1 MKYEVHERRAG
12 VEKKVRHLFTVPDFG
27 EPNFYRLC
35 TSISGFRNRM
45 RKLNIEFPPGGGARM
60 RRNLKLSFHVHY
72 LEDVELSRKVF
83 AEMHGEEILQRL
95 MEGEFSKTIEHA
107 GLKEFYAFI
116 GFDHKRNRFNGL
128 Y

>member
-1 MKYEVHERRAG
+1 MKYEVQERRAG

-45 RKLNIEFPPGGGARM
+45 HKLNIEFLPHGGARM
-60 RRNLKLSFHVHY
+60 KRNLKLSFHVHY
-72 LEDVELSRKVF
+72 LDDVELGRQVF
-83 AEMHGEEILQRL
+83 AEMHGEERLQML
-95 MEGEFSKTIEHA
+95 MEREFSKTIEHA

-116 GFDHKRNRFNGL
+116 GFDHKRNRFDGS